1 MGHVIVAIVIGL
13 VVGLLSGVFGV
24 GGSSIATPLLRVFLG
39 TSPLIALASPLPV
52 TLPVALSGTF
62 VYQRHGLISWRVVAW
77 TAIGGMPTVILGSVL
92 TRWVPGHG
100 LMLIVAGA
108 MVVAGWQ
115 ILRPSASSG
124 SDASSEVDNAVWRH
138 PPVVILLAV
147 AVVVGLLS
155 GLLAIGGGLFLIPA
169 FILLLGAGMR
179 QAAATSLACVAFFAA
194 PGTVTHALLGHIDW
208 WLSLQLGLAVIPA
221 TYLGARLSLRL
232 TQIRLRRSFGVFLLV
247 FAVYFFIREILKA
260 V

>member
-179 QAAATSLACVAFFAA
+179 QAAATSLACVAFLAV
-194 PGTVTHALLGHIDW
+194 PGTVTHALLGHIDG

>member
-1 MGHVIVAIVIGL
+1 MEHVVVAIVIGL

-52 TLPVALSGTF
+52 TLPVALTGTIA
-62 VYQRHGLISWRVVAW
+62 YRRHGLISGPVVAW
-77 TAIGGMPTVILGSVL
+77 TAAGGMPAVILGSVL
-92 TRWVPGHG
+92 TRWVPGHW
-100 LMLIVAGA
+100 LMLLVAAA
-108 MVVAGWQ
+108 MLLAGWQ
-115 ILRPSASSG
+115 ILRPSTSSD
-124 SDASSEVDNAVWRH
+124 SDPLSQGNDTVWQD
-138 PPVVILLAV
+138 PPVTILLAV
-147 AVVVGLLS
+147 AVVAGLLS

-169 FILLLGAGMR
+169 FILLLGADVR
-179 QAAATSLACVAFFAA
+179 QAAATSLACVAFLAL
-194 PGTVTHALLGHIDW
+194 PGTVTHALLGHIDG

-232 TQIRLRRSFGVFLLV
+232 TQRRLRLLFGVFLLA
-247 FAVYFFIREILKA
+247 FAVYFFVRELLKA